1 MVQITA
7 HYTAMD
13 TTFVPKGPTS
23 QILYADLGSVQDLVV

>member
-13 TTFVPKGPTS
+13 TTFGPNGPAS